1 MKDIRT
7 LDLNLLRTLDA
18 LLDERSVT
26 RAAARLGFTQPA
38 VSGMLTRL
46 RESFD
51 DPLFVRTQR
60 GIVPTLRATG
70 LAGPIKQ
77 MLRDVETLL
86 QPSIFDPTTAE
97 FTLSIAATDYALQ
110 AVVVPFLAKLRSRA
124 PGIRVAIRPVED
136 GRVQTQFER
145 GDLDLALMT
154 PESALPDL
162 HARRL
167 FDETYV
173 CALRAD
179 HAAADAKSF
188 SLDHFCALDHAL
200 ISYAGER
207 FWGTTDDA
215 LAKIGHQRRV
225 VLTVTS
231 FLVLADVLRTTDLI
245 AVLPRR
251 LVKDAQGLV
260 LREPPVDIP
269 GFTKL
274 AVWHERTHRDPG
286 HRWARSLLFETCGC
300 LEVGQEIHDR
310 LRHRSLLSTRSPVS
324 GSQ

>member
-1 MKDIRT
+1 MRDIKT

-26 RAAARLGFTQPA
+26 RAAERLGFTQPA

-60 GIVPTLRATG
+60 GMVPTLRASE
-70 LAGPIKQ
+70 LAGPVKQ
-77 MLRDVETLL
+77 ILSDIDTLL
-86 QPSIFDPTTAE
+86 QPAFFDPLSAR

-110 AVVVPFLAKLRSRA
+110 TVVLPFMVLLRQRA

-136 GRVQTQFER
+136 DRAQTQFER

-154 PESALPDL
+154 PETALPDL

-173 CALRAD
+173 CALRTG
-179 HAAADAKSF
+179 HPDAQGSAL
-188 SLDHFCALDHAL
+188 SLDRFCALDHAL
-200 ISYAGER
+200 VSFTGER
-207 FWGTTDDA
+207 FWGVADDA
-215 LAKIGHQRRV
+215 LAKINRERHV
-225 VLTVTS
+225 ALTMTS
-231 FLVLADVLRTTDLI
+231 FLALAGLLRTTDLL

-251 LVKDAQGLV
+251 LVESAPGLV
-260 LREPPVDIP
+260 AFETPVEIP

-286 HRWARSLLFETCGC
+286 HRWVRALLFES
-300 LEVGQEIHDR
+300 VGI
-310 LRHRSLLSTRSPVS
+310 TTV
-324 GSQ
+324 

>member
-1 MKDIRT
+1 MRDIRT

-26 RAAARLGFTQPA
+26 RAAERLGFTQPA

-51 DPLFVRTQR
+51 DPLFARTQR
-60 GIVPTLRATG
+60 GIVPTLRATE
-70 LAGPIKQ
+70 LAGPVKQ
-77 MLRDVETLL
+77 ILADVESLL
-86 QPSIFDPTTAE
+86 QPASFNPSTAE

-110 AVVVPFLAKLRSRA
+110 AVVVPFLAKLRPKA

-136 GRVQTQFER
+136 DRVQAQFEC

-173 CALRAD
+173 CALRSD
-179 HAAADAKSF
+179 HPDAGGGT
-188 SLDHFCALDHAL
+188 LPLEEFCALDQAL
-200 ISYAGER
+200 ISYSGER
-207 FWGTTDDA
+207 FWGATDDA
-215 LAKIGHQRRV
+215 LAKAGRERRV
-225 VLTVTS
+225 VVTMTS
-231 FLVLADVLRTTDLI
+231 FLALAGLLRTTDLVAI
-245 AVLPRR
+245 VPRR
-251 LVKDAQGLV
+251 LAENAAGLAV
-260 LREPPVDIP
+260 LEPPIDIP

-274 AVWHERTHRDPG
+274 AVWHERTHRDAG
-286 HRWARSLLFETCGC
+286 HRWIRALLFETCGC
-300 LEVGQEIHDR
+300 LEVAGPEMGTLQR
-310 LRHRSLLSTRSPVS
+310 R
-324 GSQ
+324 

>member
-1 MKDIRT
+1 MRDIKT

-26 RAAARLGFTQPA
+26 RAALRLGFTQPA

-51 DPLFVRTQR
+51 DPLFVRSQR
-60 GIVPTLRATG
+60 GIVPTLRALE
-70 LAGPIKQ
+70 LAGPVKQ
-77 MLRDVETLL
+77 ILTDVDALL
-86 QPSIFDPTTAE
+86 QPVAFDPLHAR

-110 AVVVPFLAKLRSRA
+110 TLVLPFMARLRIHA
-124 PGIRVAIRPVED
+124 PGIRVAIRPVD
-136 GRVQTQFER
+136 DDRIQAQFEQ
-145 GDLDLALMT
+145 GLLDLALMT

-179 HAAADAKSF
+179 HPDAQSPVL
-188 SLDHFCALDHAL
+188 SLDRFCALDHAL
-200 ISYAGER
+200 VSFAGER
-207 FWGTTDDA
+207 FWGVADDA
-215 LAKIGHQRRV
+215 LAKIGRERHV
-225 VLTVTS
+225 ALTLTS
-231 FLVLADVLRTTDLI
+231 FLALAGLLRTTDLL

-251 LVKDAQGLV
+251 LVAKSDGLV
-260 LREPPVDIP
+260 ALEPPVEIP

-286 HRWARSLLFETCGC
+286 HRWVRALLFES
-300 LEVGQEIHDR
+300 VGE
-310 LRHRSLLSTRSPVS
+310 SLS
-324 GSQ
+324 

>member
-1 MKDIRT
+1 MRDIRT

-18 LLDERSVT
+18 LLGERSVT
-26 RAAARLGFTQPA
+26 RAAERLGFTQPA

-60 GIVPTLRATG
+60 GIVPTLRAMA
-70 LAGPIKQ
+70 LAGPVKQ
-77 MLRDVETLL
+77 ILSDVDALL
-86 QPSIFDPTTAE
+86 QPAVFDPLSAH

-110 AVVVPFLAKLRSRA
+110 TVVLPFLVQLRAQA
-124 PGIRVAIRPVED
+124 PGIRVAIRPVDDE
-136 GRVQTQFER
+136 RIQSQFER

-154 PESALPDL
+154 PEAALPDL

-173 CALRAD
+173 CALRDD
-179 HAAADAKSF
+179 HPDAGGS
-188 SLDHFCALDHAL
+188 SLSLERFCALDHAL
-200 ISYAGER
+200 VSFAGER
-207 FWGTTDDA
+207 FWGVTDDA
-215 LAKIGHQRRV
+215 LAMVGRRRHV
-225 VLTVTS
+225 ALTLTS
-231 FLVLADVLRTTDLI
+231 FLALAGLLRTTDLL

-251 LVKDAQGLV
+251 LVEDASGLV
-260 LREPPVDIP
+260 ALEQPVDIP

-286 HRWARSLLFETCGC
+286 HRWVRALLFESVGVAAPSNACG
-300 LEVGQEIHDR
+300 
-310 LRHRSLLSTRSPVS
+310 
-324 GSQ
+324 

>member
-1 MKDIRT
+1 MRDIRT

-26 RAAARLGFTQPA
+26 RAAERLGFTQPA

-60 GIVPTLRATG
+60 GIVPTLRATE

-77 MLRDVETLL
+77 ILADVESLL
-86 QPSIFDPTTAE
+86 LPTCFDPSTAQ

-110 AVVVPFLAKLRSRA
+110 AVVVPFLAKLQPRA

-136 GRVQTQFER
+136 DRIQGQFER

-154 PESALPDL
+154 PEAALPDL

-173 CALRAD
+173 CAFRDD
-179 HAAADAKSF
+179 HPDAKAGTLT
-188 SLDHFCALDHAL
+188 LDRFCALDQAL
-200 ISYAGER
+200 ISYSGER
-207 FWGTTDDA
+207 FYGVTDDA
-215 LAKIGHQRRV
+215 LAKVGRERRV
-225 VLTVTS
+225 VVTMTS
-231 FLVLADVLRTTDLI
+231 FLALAGLLRTTDLA
-245 AVLPRR
+245 AVVPRR
-251 LVKDAQGLV
+251 LAENADGLRV
-260 LREPPVDIP
+260 LEPPVDIP

-274 AVWHERTHRDPG
+274 AVWHERTHRDVG
-286 HRWARSLLFETCGC
+286 YRWARALLFETCGC
-300 LEVGQEIHDR
+300 LETAEADSR
-310 LRHRSLLSTRSPVS
+310 LQR
-324 GSQ
+324 

>member
-1 MKDIRT
+1 MKDIRA

-26 RAAARLGFTQPA
+26 RAAERLGFTQPA

-46 RESFD
+46 RESFN
-51 DPLFVRTQR
+51 DPLFVRTRR
-60 GIVPTLRATG
+60 GIVPTLRATE
-70 LAGPIKQ
+70 LAGPLKQ
-77 MLRDVETLL
+77 ILADVGALL
-86 QPSIFDPTTAE
+86 QPAAFDPTTAK

-110 AVVVPFLAKLRSRA
+110 AVVVPFLAKMRPLA

-136 GRVQTQFER
+136 DRVQMQFES

-154 PESALPDL
+154 PETALPEL

-173 CALRAD
+173 CALRSN
-179 HAAADAKSF
+179 HPDARKQQLSI
-188 SLDHFCALDHAL
+188 DRFCALDHVL
-200 ISYAGER
+200 VSYSGER
-207 FWGTTDDA
+207 FWGVTNDA
-215 LAKIGHQRRV
+215 LAKIGRRRHV
-225 VLTVTS
+225 ALTVTS
-231 FLVLADVLRTTDLI
+231 FLVLAEILRTTDLVA
-245 AVLPRR
+245 AVPRR
-251 LVKDAQGLV
+251 LAQSAKGLV

-286 HRWARSLLFETCGC
+286 HRWVRMLLFETCGD
-300 LEVGQEIHDR
+300 LE
-310 LRHRSLLSTRSPVS
+310 TAKT
-324 GSQ
+324 

>member
-1 MKDIRT
+1 MRDIKT

-26 RAAARLGFTQPA
+26 RAAERLGFTQPA

-60 GIVPTLRATG
+60 GMVPTLRASE
-70 LAGPIKQ
+70 LVGPVKQ
-77 MLRDVETLL
+77 VLSDIDTLL
-86 QPSIFDPTTAE
+86 QPASFDPLSAR

-110 AVVVPFLAKLRSRA
+110 TVVLPFMVLLRQRA
-124 PGIRVAIRPVED
+124 PGIRVAMRPVED
-136 GRVQTQFER
+136 DRVQTQFER

-154 PESALPDL
+154 PEAALPDL

-173 CALRAD
+173 CALRED
-179 HAAADAKSF
+179 HPDAHGSAL
-188 SLDHFCALDHAL
+188 SLDRFCALDHAL
-200 ISYAGER
+200 VSFSGER
-207 FWGTTDDA
+207 FWGVTDDA
-215 LAKIGHQRRV
+215 LAKINRERHV
-225 VLTVTS
+225 VLTMTS
-231 FLVLADVLRTTDLI
+231 FLALAGLLRTTDLL

-251 LVKDAQGLV
+251 LVESAPGLV
-260 LREPPVDIP
+260 ALHPPVEIP

-286 HRWARSLLFETCGC
+286 HRWVRALLFES
-300 LEVGQEIHDR
+300 VGI
-310 LRHRSLLSTRSPVS
+310 TTV
-324 GSQ
+324 